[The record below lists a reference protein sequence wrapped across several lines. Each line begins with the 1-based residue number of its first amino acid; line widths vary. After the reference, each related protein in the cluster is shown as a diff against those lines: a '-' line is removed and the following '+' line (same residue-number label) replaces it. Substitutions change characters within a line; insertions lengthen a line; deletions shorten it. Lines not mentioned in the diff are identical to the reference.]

1 MKVSK
6 EVNDSGVKT
15 AKYVHCVIV
24 LSAAITSKTESRW
37 LLLYISSKLILYV
50 LNLSEIDTIQINQ
63 PILIISKDIELLICK
78 KKALSFI
85 LELRALNVY

>member
-6 EVNDSGVKT
+6 EVKT
-15 AKYVHCVIV
+15 AKYVHCVSV

-37 LLLYISSKLILYV
+37 LLLYTSSKLIYV

-78 KKALSFI
+78 KKHIRIKSFKCLLNKPFFI
-85 LELRALNVY
+85 LK

>member
-15 AKYVHCVIV
+15 AAKYVHCVSV

-37 LLLYISSKLILYV
+37 LLLYISSKLIYV

-78 KKALSFI
+78 KKLYPS
-85 LELRALNVY
+85 Y

>member
-15 AKYVHCVIV
+15 AKYVHCVSV

-37 LLLYISSKLILYV
+37 LLLYISSKLIYV

-78 KKALSFI
+78 KKLYPS
-85 LELRALNVY
+85 Y